1 MRAVTFLVLICL
13 ALGSAHA
20 DNVPGIGNMHFDYYS
35 RDPNPVHVEFSHA
48 ATQTTLAKLVAPRSY
63 IVTAPNV
70 RRQGRNPLPA
80 SITTD
85 SITIAFTDP
94 DGQSWNDSVSDHAE
108 KMGLS
113 LEAAA
118 GQLRPQQYIV
128 RLNGVANPN
137 RRNASQASIASFER
151 QQDRLEGLIHYK
163 ITSSDIYVGDAS
175 DAFESINCM
184 NRLNPIYFCTYTI
197 DISDRIVAVASFVDF
212 RMHGGRDY
220 ANRRARFIRDVIC
233 KFTDACRIS
242 KESFAFIGDHKH
254 RVCIQ
259 QELPQKEIVIGFSRN
274 ITPAMSMYKTHPEWF
289 DEVKHLSWRLNVP
302 ESYRSSAAIDR
313 PEKTVS
319 VVGALLYPSM
329 TPLEPIDNQ
338 LRQELS
344 ATAGEVTHPR
354 EETCAEFSYLSFED
368 LGQRSI
374 TVELK
379 APVHRS
385 ARFSSVWKG
394 LKCGDDDQPQLIR
407 IPTHDFDVFRA
418 CRRAEDIIFS
428 NNEDETL
435 IRCPIFRNAQGRCV
449 LNFLHKGWPV
459 SISFRAQYR
468 SEWRNIHDGVAA
480 MLDRMTISRDPIPS
494 DFSNP
499 TKH

>member
-1 MRAVTFLVLICL
+1 MY
-13 ALGSAHA
+13 
-20 DNVPGIGNMHFDYYS
+20 FDYFS
-35 RDPNPVHVEFSHA
+35 RDPIPVHVEFSHA

-70 RRQGRNPLPA
+70 RRQGRNPLPD

-94 DGQSWNDSVSDHAE
+94 NGQSWNDSVSDHAE

-128 RLNGVANPN
+128 RLSGVANPN
-137 RRNASQASIASFER
+137 RRNAQHASIASLER
-151 QQDRLEGLIHYK
+151 QPDRNEGLIHYK
-163 ITSSDIYVGDAS
+163 SETHDVYAGTPD
-175 DAFESINCM
+175 DGFERIQCQAQMHPNF
-184 NRLNPIYFCTYTI
+184 FCTYTFE
-197 DISDRIVAVASFVDF
+197 ISNKLVAEASFLDF
-212 RMHGGRDY
+212 RLHGGKSY
-220 ANRRARFIRDVIC
+220 ANERVKFAYDVIC
-233 KFTDACRIS
+233 KLANACKNSI
-242 KESFAFIGDHKH
+242 KNPVFLGDQK
-254 RVCIQ
+254 RTVCIK

-274 ITPAMSMYKTHPEWF
+274 ITPAMPMYKTHPEWF
-289 DEVKHLSWRLNVP
+289 DEVKHLSWRLDLP
-302 ESYRSSAAIDR
+302 EPYRSSAAIDR

-319 VVGALLYPSM
+319 VFGTLLYPHM

-338 LRQELS
+338 LRQQFS
-344 ATAGEVTHPR
+344 ATAGEAPQPR
-354 EETCAEFSYLSFED
+354 EGACAELSDLSFED
-368 LGQRSI
+368 LYQRSI

-407 IPTHDFDVFRA
+407 IPNYDFDVFRA

-428 NNEDETL
+428 NNEDDTL

-449 LNFLHKGWPV
+449 LNFLHQGWPV

-468 SEWRNIHDGVAA
+468 SEWKNIHDGVAA

-494 DFSNP
+494 DFSSP
-499 TKH
+499 TKP